1 MIALQNVDQ
10 VSVIVQLKSPAH
22 CADPDAMP
30 IASQDVLIEM
40 RFDHTKQKAIQ
51 SDPRMIFFL
60 KIPFF
65 SY

>member
-1 MIALQNVDQ
+1 M
-10 VSVIVQLKSPAH
+10 QLKSPAH